1 MCLSAILRALRC
13 PPGSE
18 VFRFISRFGAVPG
31 PARGAARSRPS
42 SDPHSRHSLGALSA
56 ALTDPKGRT
65 RAGPELICCS
75 RAPRT
80 AAPSVYHRAAAF
92 LPAHGRQRTDGGKGL
107 RGRPCA
113 SRFVRGA
120 AARRT
125 ANRSVLC
132 EGDGELPSIAHLM
145 ALRVQRGGC
154 GDVPARWSP
163 AAPTEQHSSFLLVSL
178 LLKAAKKGLR
188 CRRKKEASSEPAHV
202 EPGGFVLQGVRLKLT
217 WRRQNLLQVTF
228 QHESR
233 PCQKCSQSV

>member
-92 LPAHGRQRTDGGKGL
+92 LPAHGGQRTGL
-107 RGRPCA
+107 TSGRGCA
-113 SRFVRGA
+113 AGRVHPA
-120 AARRT
+120 
-125 ANRSVLC
+125 LC
-132 EGDGELPSIAHLM
+132 GEL
-145 ALRVQRGGC
+145 R
-154 GDVPARWSP
+154 
-163 AAPTEQHSSFLLVSL
+163 
-178 LLKAAKKGLR
+178 
-188 CRRKKEASSEPAHV
+188 
-202 EPGGFVLQGVRLKLT
+202 PGGRQIEAFCVRAT
-217 WRRQNLLQVTF
+217 GNFPR
-228 QHESR
+228 
-233 PCQKCSQSV
+233 